1 MREGGILIKKI
12 KKNKQKQIEDGKRA
26 WKQVNPEGEVFH
38 VTTLAHMFLFVN
50 KNFRTE
56 LRKGDFD
63 GEAWNDRLGRGK
75 SRSIYDKRR
84 ASGAI
89 ERGAATT
96 AR

>member
-1 MREGGILIKKI
+1 
-12 KKNKQKQIEDGKRA
+12 
-26 WKQVNPEGEVFH
+26 
-38 VTTLAHMFLFVN
+38 MFLFVN

-75 SRSIYDKRR
+75 SRSIYDRPR